1 MTPPIYES
9 FEEKSNFFRENYV
22 INSEEELNSFIS
34 KYSSQENDFLYR
46 GINTATYKLY
56 SSSQV
61 QWMLSDAICKRTN
74 KEAYFNFIIDSIK
87 LTRENDCV
95 KQYIKD
101 NGISD
106 NDLFILALMQHYGM
120 PSPVLDFSHSIF
132 GALYFAWDKC
142 DRTLSDTQTQLSD
155 YISLYVINKKIDWV
169 NCSVQN
175 VMRNSA
181 EQLNDML
188 QKDKLFTAGMVDTKD
203 VEKEFLKLPYLKFKD
218 WNFVAVEDNPKSP
231 VKISI
236 PVLQF
241 DCEYQIIN
249 DRIISQQGMFI
260 ANNTL
265 DKPLV
270 ELMNDWCK
278 DKYFV
283 CYNIHKK
290 LLTYIKQHYLDT
302 NNINEES
309 IYCKEDDESNKL
321 EKAISELNNIV
332 KEKLYKL

>member
-1 MTPPIYES
+1 MTPPNYES
-9 FEEKSNFFRENYV
+9 FEEKSEVFKENFKIDN
-22 INSEEELNSFIS
+22 EEEVDSIVS
-34 KYSSQENDFLYR
+34 MYSSHEKDFLYR

-61 QWMLSDAICKRTN
+61 QWMLSDAISKKTN
-74 KEAYFNFIIDSIK
+74 IEDYYNFIMDSIE
-87 LTRENDCV
+87 LTRENNRV

-155 YISLYVINKKIDWV
+155 YISLYVINKRIDWV
-169 NCSVQN
+169 NYSVQN

-218 WNFVAVEDNPKSP
+218 WNFVAVEDNPENP

-236 PVLQF
+236 PALKF

-278 DKYFV
+278 EKYFV

-290 LLTYIKQHYLDT
+290 LLDYIKQKYFDT
-302 NNINEES
+302 NDINEERM
-309 IYCKEDDESNKL
+309 YCTKDEESNYL
-321 EKAISELNNIV
+321 EEAIRELNRLV
-332 KEKLYKL
+332 KEKLSN

>member
-1 MTPPIYES
+1 MTPPNYES
-9 FEEKSNFFRENYV
+9 FEEKSEVFKENFK
-22 INSEEELNSFIS
+22 IDSEEEVDSIVS
-34 KYSSQENDFLYR
+34 MYSSQEKDFLYR

-61 QWMLSDAICKRTN
+61 QWMLSDAISKKTN
-74 KEAYFNFIIDSIK
+74 IEDYYNFIMDSIE
-87 LTRENDCV
+87 LTRENDRV

-218 WNFVAVEDNPKSP
+218 WNFVAVEDNPENP

-236 PVLQF
+236 PALKF

-278 DKYFV
+278 EKYFV

-290 LLTYIKQHYLDT
+290 LLDYIKQKYFDT
-302 NNINEES
+302 NDINEERM
-309 IYCKEDDESNKL
+309 YCTKDEVSNYL
-321 EKAISELNNIV
+321 EEAIRELNRIV
-332 KEKLYKL
+332 KEKLSN

>member
-1 MTPPIYES
+1 MTPPNYES
-9 FEEKSNFFRENYV
+9 FEEKSEVFKENFK
-22 INSEEELNSFIS
+22 IDSEEEVDSIVS
-34 KYSSQENDFLYR
+34 MYSSQEKDFLYR

-61 QWMLSDAICKRTN
+61 QWMLSDAISKKTN
-74 KEAYFNFIIDSIK
+74 IEDYYNFIMDSIE
-87 LTRENDCV
+87 LTRENDRV

-175 VMRNSA
+175 IMRNSA

-218 WNFVAVEDNPKSP
+218 WNFVAVEDNPENP

-236 PVLQF
+236 PALKF

-278 DKYFV
+278 EKYFV

-290 LLTYIKQHYLDT
+290 LLDYIKQKYFDT
-302 NNINEES
+302 NDINEERM
-309 IYCKEDDESNKL
+309 YCTKDEESNYL
-321 EKAISELNNIV
+321 EEAIRELNRIV
-332 KEKLYKL
+332 KEKLSN

>member
-1 MTPPIYES
+1 MTPPNYES
-9 FEEKSNFFRENYV
+9 VEEKSEVFKENFKIDN
-22 INSEEELNSFIS
+22 EEEVDSIVS
-34 KYSSQENDFLYR
+34 MYSSHEKDFLYR

-61 QWMLSDAICKRTN
+61 QWMLSDAISKKKN
-74 KEAYFNFIIDSIK
+74 IEDYYNFIMDSIE
-87 LTRENDCV
+87 LTRENNRV

-203 VEKEFLKLPYLKFKD
+203 VEKELLKLPYLKFKD
-218 WNFVAVEDNPKSP
+218 WNFVAVEDNPENP

-236 PVLQF
+236 PALKF

-278 DKYFV
+278 EKYFV

-290 LLTYIKQHYLDT
+290 LLDYIKQKYFDT
-302 NNINEES
+302 NDINEERM
-309 IYCKEDDESNKL
+309 YCTKDEESNYL
-321 EKAISELNNIV
+321 EEAIRELNRIV
-332 KEKLYKL
+332 KEKLSN

>member
-1 MTPPIYES
+1 MTPPNYES
-9 FEEKSNFFRENYV
+9 FEEKSEVFKENFKIDN
-22 INSEEELNSFIS
+22 EEEVDSIVS
-34 KYSSQENDFLYR
+34 MYSSHEKDFLYR

-61 QWMLSDAICKRTN
+61 QWMLSDAISKKTN
-74 KEAYFNFIIDSIK
+74 IEDYYNFIMDSIE
-87 LTRENDCV
+87 LTRENNRV

-120 PSPVLDFSHSIF
+120 PSTVLDFSHSIF

-218 WNFVAVEDNPKSP
+218 WNFVAVEDNPENP

-236 PVLQF
+236 PALKF

-278 DKYFV
+278 EKYFV

-290 LLTYIKQHYLDT
+290 LLDYIKQKYFDT
-302 NNINEES
+302 NDINEERM
-309 IYCKEDDESNKL
+309 YCTKDEESNYL
-321 EKAISELNNIV
+321 EEAIRELNRIV
-332 KEKLYKL
+332 KEKLSN

>member
-1 MTPPIYES
+1 MTPPNYES
-9 FEEKSNFFRENYV
+9 FEEKSEVFKENFKIDN
-22 INSEEELNSFIS
+22 EEEVDSIVS
-34 KYSSQENDFLYR
+34 MYSSQEKDFLYR
-46 GINTATYKLY
+46 GINPATYKLY

-61 QWMLSDAICKRTN
+61 QWMLSDAISKN
-74 KEAYFNFIIDSIK
+74 KNIEDYYNFIMDSIE
-87 LTRENDCV
+87 LTRENNRV

-218 WNFVAVEDNPKSP
+218 WNFVAVEDNPENP

-236 PVLQF
+236 PALKF

-278 DKYFV
+278 EKYFV

-290 LLTYIKQHYLDT
+290 LLDYIKQKYFDT
-302 NNINEES
+302 NDINEERM
-309 IYCKEDDESNKL
+309 YCTKDEESNYL
-321 EKAISELNNIV
+321 EEAIRELNRIV
-332 KEKLYKL
+332 KEKLSN

>member
-1 MTPPIYES
+1 MTPPNYES
-9 FEEKSNFFRENYV
+9 FEEKSEVFKENFKIDN
-22 INSEEELNSFIS
+22 EEEVDSIVS
-34 KYSSQENDFLYR
+34 MYSSHEKDFLYR

-61 QWMLSDAICKRTN
+61 QWMLSDAISKKTN
-74 KEAYFNFIIDSIK
+74 IEDYYNFIMDSIE
-87 LTRENDCV
+87 LTRENNRV

-218 WNFVAVEDNPKSP
+218 WNFVAVEDNPENP

-236 PVLQF
+236 PALKF

-278 DKYFV
+278 EKYFV

-290 LLTYIKQHYLDT
+290 LLDYIKQKYFDT
-302 NNINEES
+302 NDINEERM
-309 IYCKEDDESNKL
+309 YCTKDKESNYL
-321 EKAISELNNIV
+321 EEAIRELNRIV
-332 KEKLYKL
+332 KEKLSN

>member
-1 MTPPIYES
+1 MTPPNYES
-9 FEEKSNFFRENYV
+9 FEEKSEVFKENFK
-22 INSEEELNSFIS
+22 IDSEEEVDSIVS
-34 KYSSQENDFLYR
+34 MYSSQEKDFLYR

-61 QWMLSDAICKRTN
+61 QWMLSDAISKKTDI
-74 KEAYFNFIIDSIK
+74 EDYYNFIMDSIE
-87 LTRENDCV
+87 LTRENDRV

-218 WNFVAVEDNPKSP
+218 WNFVAVEDNPENP

-236 PVLQF
+236 PALKF

-278 DKYFV
+278 EKYFV

-290 LLTYIKQHYLDT
+290 LLDYIKQKYFDT
-302 NNINEES
+302 NDINEERM
-309 IYCKEDDESNKL
+309 YCTKDEESNYL
-321 EKAISELNNIV
+321 EEAIRELNRIV
-332 KEKLYKL
+332 KEKLSN

>member
-1 MTPPIYES
+1 MTPPNYES
-9 FEEKSNFFRENYV
+9 FEEKSEVFKENFKIDN
-22 INSEEELNSFIS
+22 EEEVDSIVS
-34 KYSSQENDFLYR
+34 MYSSHEKDFLYR

-61 QWMLSDAICKRTN
+61 QWMLSDAISKKKN
-74 KEAYFNFIIDSIK
+74 IEDYYNFIMDSIE
-87 LTRENDCV
+87 LTRENNRV

-175 VMRNSA
+175 VMMNSA

-218 WNFVAVEDNPKSP
+218 WNFVAVEDNPENP

-236 PVLQF
+236 PALKF

-278 DKYFV
+278 EKYFV

-290 LLTYIKQHYLDT
+290 LLDYIKQKYFDT
-302 NNINEES
+302 NDINEERM
-309 IYCKEDDESNKL
+309 YCTKDEESNYL
-321 EKAISELNNIV
+321 EEAIRELNRIV
-332 KEKLYKL
+332 KEKLSN

>member
-1 MTPPIYES
+1 MTPPNYES
-9 FEEKSNFFRENYV
+9 FEEKSEVFKENFK
-22 INSEEELNSFIS
+22 IDSEEEVDSIVS
-34 KYSSQENDFLYR
+34 MYSSQEKDFLYR

-61 QWMLSDAICKRTN
+61 QWMLSDAISKKTN
-74 KEAYFNFIIDSIK
+74 IEDYYNFIMDSIE
-87 LTRENDCV
+87 LTRENDRV

-218 WNFVAVEDNPKSP
+218 WNFVAVEDNPENP

-236 PVLQF
+236 PALKF

-278 DKYFV
+278 EKYFV

-290 LLTYIKQHYLDT
+290 LLDYIKQKYFDT
-302 NNINEES
+302 NDINEERM
-309 IYCKEDDESNKL
+309 YCTKDEESNYL
-321 EKAISELNNIV
+321 EEAIRELNRIV
-332 KEKLYKL
+332 KEKLSN

>member
-1 MTPPIYES
+1 MTPPNYES
-9 FEEKSNFFRENYV
+9 FEEKSEVFKENFKIDN
-22 INSEEELNSFIS
+22 EEEVDSIVS
-34 KYSSQENDFLYR
+34 MYSSHEKDFLYR

-61 QWMLSDAICKRTN
+61 QWMLSDAISKKTN
-74 KEAYFNFIIDSIK
+74 IEDYYNFIMDSIE
-87 LTRENDCV
+87 LTRENNRV

-132 GALYFAWDKC
+132 GALYFAWNKC

-218 WNFVAVEDNPKSP
+218 WNFVAVEDNPENP

-236 PVLQF
+236 PALKF

-278 DKYFV
+278 EKYFV

-290 LLTYIKQHYLDT
+290 LLDYIKQKYFDT
-302 NNINEES
+302 NDINEERM
-309 IYCKEDDESNKL
+309 YCTKDEESNYL
-321 EKAISELNNIV
+321 EEAIRELNRIV
-332 KEKLYKL
+332 KEKLSN

>member
-1 MTPPIYES
+1 MTPPNYES
-9 FEEKSNFFRENYV
+9 FEEKSEVFKENFKIDN
-22 INSEEELNSFIS
+22 EEEVDSIVS
-34 KYSSQENDFLYR
+34 MYSSHEKDFLYR

-61 QWMLSDAICKRTN
+61 QWMLSDAISKKTN
-74 KEAYFNFIIDSIK
+74 IEDYYNFIMDSIE
-87 LTRENDCV
+87 LTRENNRV

-218 WNFVAVEDNPKSP
+218 WNFVAVEDNPENP

-236 PVLQF
+236 PALKF

-278 DKYFV
+278 EKYFV

-290 LLTYIKQHYLDT
+290 LLDYIKQKYFDT
-302 NNINEES
+302 NDINEERM
-309 IYCKEDDESNKL
+309 YCTKDEESNYL
-321 EKAISELNNIV
+321 EETIRELNRIV
-332 KEKLYKL
+332 KEKLSN

>member
-1 MTPPIYES
+1 MTPPNYES
-9 FEEKSNFFRENYV
+9 FEEKSEVFKENFKIDN
-22 INSEEELNSFIS
+22 EEEVDSIVS
-34 KYSSQENDFLYR
+34 MYSSHEKDFLYR

-61 QWMLSDAICKRTN
+61 QWMLSDAISKKTN
-74 KEAYFNFIIDSIK
+74 IEDYYNFIMDSIE
-87 LTRENDCV
+87 LTRENNRV

-218 WNFVAVEDNPKSP
+218 WNFVAVEDNPENP

-236 PVLQF
+236 PALKF

-278 DKYFV
+278 EKYF
-283 CYNIHKK
+283 
-290 LLTYIKQHYLDT
+290 DT
-302 NNINEES
+302 NDINEERM
-309 IYCKEDDESNKL
+309 YCTKDEESNYL
-321 EKAISELNNIV
+321 EEAIRELNRIV
-332 KEKLYKL
+332 KEKLSN

>member
-1 MTPPIYES
+1 MTPPNYES
-9 FEEKSNFFRENYV
+9 FEEKSEVFKENFKIDN
-22 INSEEELNSFIS
+22 EEEVDSIVS
-34 KYSSQENDFLYR
+34 MYSSHEKDFLYR

-61 QWMLSDAICKRTN
+61 QWMLSDAISKKKN
-74 KEAYFNFIIDSIK
+74 IEDYYNFIMDSIE
-87 LTRENDCV
+87 LTRENNRV

-203 VEKEFLKLPYLKFKD
+203 VEKEFLKLPYLKFRD
-218 WNFVAVEDNPKSP
+218 WNFVAVEDNPENP

-236 PVLQF
+236 PALKF

-278 DKYFV
+278 EKYFV

-290 LLTYIKQHYLDT
+290 LLDYIKQKYFDT
-302 NNINEES
+302 NDINEERM
-309 IYCKEDDESNKL
+309 YCTKDEESNYL
-321 EKAISELNNIV
+321 EEAIRELNRIV
-332 KEKLYKL
+332 KEKLSN

>member
-1 MTPPIYES
+1 MTPPNYES
-9 FEEKSNFFRENYV
+9 FEEKSEVFKENFKIDN
-22 INSEEELNSFIS
+22 EEEVDSIVS
-34 KYSSQENDFLYR
+34 MYSSHEKDFLYR

-61 QWMLSDAICKRTN
+61 QWMLSDAISKKKN
-74 KEAYFNFIIDSIK
+74 IEDYYNFIMDSIE
-87 LTRENDCV
+87 LTRENNRV

-218 WNFVAVEDNPKSP
+218 WNFVAVEDNPENP

-236 PVLQF
+236 PALKF

-249 DRIISQQGMFI
+249 DRIISKQGMFI

-278 DKYFV
+278 EKYFV

-290 LLTYIKQHYLDT
+290 LLDYIKQKYFDT
-302 NNINEES
+302 NDINEERM
-309 IYCKEDDESNKL
+309 YCTKDEESNYL
-321 EKAISELNNIV
+321 EEAIRELNRIV
-332 KEKLYKL
+332 KEKLSN

>member
-1 MTPPIYES
+1 MTPPNYES
-9 FEEKSNFFRENYV
+9 FEEKSEVFKENFK
-22 INSEEELNSFIS
+22 IDSAEEVDSIVS
-34 KYSSQENDFLYR
+34 MYSSQEKDFLYR

-61 QWMLSDAICKRTN
+61 QWMLSDAISKKTN
-74 KEAYFNFIIDSIK
+74 IEDYYNFIMDSIE
-87 LTRENDCV
+87 LTRENNRV

-120 PSPVLDFSHSIF
+120 LSPVLDFSHSIF

-218 WNFVAVEDNPKSP
+218 WNFVAVEDNPENP

-236 PVLQF
+236 PALKF

-270 ELMNDWCK
+270 ELMNNWCK
-278 DKYFV
+278 EKYFV

-290 LLTYIKQHYLDT
+290 LLDYIKQKYFDT
-302 NNINEES
+302 NDINEERM
-309 IYCKEDDESNKL
+309 YCTKDEESNYL
-321 EKAISELNNIV
+321 EEAIRELNRIV
-332 KEKLYKL
+332 KEKLSN

>member
-1 MTPPIYES
+1 MTPPNYES
-9 FEEKSNFFRENYV
+9 FEEKSEVFKENFK
-22 INSEEELNSFIS
+22 IDSEEEVDSIVS
-34 KYSSQENDFLYR
+34 MYSSQEKDFLYR

-61 QWMLSDAICKRTN
+61 QWMLSDAISKKTN
-74 KEAYFNFIIDSIK
+74 IEDYYNFIMDSIE
-87 LTRENDCV
+87 LTRENDRV

-203 VEKEFLKLPYLKFKD
+203 VEKKFLKLPYLKFKD
-218 WNFVAVEDNPKSP
+218 WNFVAVEDNPENP

-236 PVLQF
+236 PALKF

-278 DKYFV
+278 EKYFV

-290 LLTYIKQHYLDT
+290 LLDYIKQKYFDT
-302 NNINEES
+302 NDINEERM
-309 IYCKEDDESNKL
+309 YCTKDEESNYL
-321 EKAISELNNIV
+321 EEAIRELNRIV
-332 KEKLYKL
+332 KEKLSN

>member
-1 MTPPIYES
+1 MTPPNYES
-9 FEEKSNFFRENYV
+9 FEEKSEVFKENFKIDN
-22 INSEEELNSFIS
+22 EEEVDSIVS
-34 KYSSQENDFLYR
+34 MYSSHEKEFLYR

-61 QWMLSDAICKRTN
+61 QWMLSDAISKKTN
-74 KEAYFNFIIDSIK
+74 IEDYYNFIMDSIE
-87 LTRENDCV
+87 LTRENNRV

-218 WNFVAVEDNPKSP
+218 WNFVAVEDNPENP

-236 PVLQF
+236 PALKF

-278 DKYFV
+278 EKYFV

-290 LLTYIKQHYLDT
+290 LLDYIKQKYFDT
-302 NNINEES
+302 NDINEERM
-309 IYCKEDDESNKL
+309 YCTKDEESNYL
-321 EKAISELNNIV
+321 EEAIRELNRIV
-332 KEKLYKL
+332 KEKLSN

>member
-1 MTPPIYES
+1 MTPPNYES
-9 FEEKSNFFRENYV
+9 FEEKSEVFKENFKIDN
-22 INSEEELNSFIS
+22 EEEVDSIVS
-34 KYSSQENDFLYR
+34 MYSSHEKDFLYR

-61 QWMLSDAICKRTN
+61 QWMLSDAISKKTN
-74 KEAYFNFIIDSIK
+74 IEVYYNFIMDSIE
-87 LTRENDCV
+87 LTRENNRV

-155 YISLYVINKKIDWV
+155 YTSLYVINKKIDWV

-218 WNFVAVEDNPKSP
+218 WNFVAVEDNPENP

-236 PVLQF
+236 PALKF

-278 DKYFV
+278 EKYFV

-290 LLTYIKQHYLDT
+290 LLDYIKQKYFDT
-302 NNINEES
+302 NDINEERM
-309 IYCKEDDESNKL
+309 YCTKDEESNYL
-321 EKAISELNNIV
+321 EEAIRELNRIV
-332 KEKLYKL
+332 KEKLSN

>member
-1 MTPPIYES
+1 MDA
-9 FEEKSNFFRENYV
+9 
-22 INSEEELNSFIS
+22 IS
-34 KYSSQENDFLYR
+34 K
-46 GINTATYKLY
+46 K
-56 SSSQV
+56 
-61 QWMLSDAICKRTN
+61 TN
-74 KEAYFNFIIDSIK
+74 IEDYYNFIIDSIE
-87 LTRENDCV
+87 LTRENDRV

-106 NDLFILALMQHYGM
+106 NDLFILAMMQHYGM

-218 WNFVAVEDNPKSP
+218 WNFVAVEDNPENP

-236 PVLQF
+236 PALKF

-278 DKYFV
+278 EKYFV

-290 LLTYIKQHYLDT
+290 LLDYIKQKYFDT
-302 NNINEES
+302 NDINEERM
-309 IYCKEDDESNKL
+309 YCTKDEESNYL
-321 EKAISELNNIV
+321 EEAIRELNRIV
-332 KEKLYKL
+332 KEKLSN

>member
-1 MTPPIYES
+1 MTPPNYES
-9 FEEKSNFFRENYV
+9 FEEKSEVFKENFKIDN
-22 INSEEELNSFIS
+22 EEEVDSIVS
-34 KYSSQENDFLYR
+34 MYSSHEKDFLYR

-61 QWMLSDAICKRTN
+61 QWMLSDAISKKKN
-74 KEAYFNFIIDSIK
+74 IEDYYNFIMDSIE
-87 LTRENDCV
+87 LTRENNRV

-218 WNFVAVEDNPKSP
+218 WNFVAVEDNPENP

-236 PVLQF
+236 PALKF

-278 DKYFV
+278 EKYFV

-290 LLTYIKQHYLDT
+290 LLDYIKQKYFDT
-302 NNINEES
+302 NDINEERM
-309 IYCKEDDESNKL
+309 YCTKDEESNYL
-321 EKAISELNNIV
+321 EEAIRELNRIV
-332 KEKLYKL
+332 KEKLSN

>member
-1 MTPPIYES
+1 MTPPNYES
-9 FEEKSNFFRENYV
+9 FEEKSEVFKENFKIDN
-22 INSEEELNSFIS
+22 EEEVDSIVS
-34 KYSSQENDFLYR
+34 MYSSHEKDFLYR

-61 QWMLSDAICKRTN
+61 QWMLSDAISKKTN
-74 KEAYFNFIIDSIK
+74 IEDYYNFIMDSIE
-87 LTRENDCV
+87 LTRENNRV

-218 WNFVAVEDNPKSP
+218 WNFVAVEDNPENP

-236 PVLQF
+236 PALKF

-278 DKYFV
+278 EKYFV

-290 LLTYIKQHYLDT
+290 LLDYIKQKYFDT
-302 NNINEES
+302 NDFNEERM
-309 IYCKEDDESNKL
+309 YCTKDEESNYL
-321 EKAISELNNIV
+321 EEAIRELNRIV
-332 KEKLYKL
+332 KEKLSN

>member
-1 MTPPIYES
+1 MTPPNYES
-9 FEEKSNFFRENYV
+9 FEEKSEVFKENFKIDN
-22 INSEEELNSFIS
+22 EEEVDSIVS
-34 KYSSQENDFLYR
+34 MYSSHEKDFLYR

-61 QWMLSDAICKRTN
+61 QWMLSDAISKKTN
-74 KEAYFNFIIDSIK
+74 IEDYYDFIMDSIE
-87 LTRENDCV
+87 LTRENNRV

-218 WNFVAVEDNPKSP
+218 WNFVAVEDNPENP

-236 PVLQF
+236 PALKF

-278 DKYFV
+278 EKYFV

-290 LLTYIKQHYLDT
+290 LLDYIKQKYFDT
-302 NNINEES
+302 NDINEERM
-309 IYCKEDDESNKL
+309 YCTKDEESNYL
-321 EKAISELNNIV
+321 EEAIRELNRIV
-332 KEKLYKL
+332 KEKLSN

>member
-1 MTPPIYES
+1 MTPPNYES
-9 FEEKSNFFRENYV
+9 FEEKSEVFKENFKIDN
-22 INSEEELNSFIS
+22 EEVVDSIVS
-34 KYSSQENDFLYR
+34 MYSSHEKDFLYR

-61 QWMLSDAICKRTN
+61 QWMLSDAISKKTN
-74 KEAYFNFIIDSIK
+74 IEDYYNFIMDSIE
-87 LTRENDCV
+87 LTRENNRV

-218 WNFVAVEDNPKSP
+218 WNFVAVEDNPENP

-236 PVLQF
+236 PALKF

-278 DKYFV
+278 EKYFV

-290 LLTYIKQHYLDT
+290 LLDYIKQKYFDT
-302 NNINEES
+302 NDINEERM
-309 IYCKEDDESNKL
+309 YCTKDEESNYL
-321 EKAISELNNIV
+321 EEAIRELNRIV
-332 KEKLYKL
+332 KEKLSN

>member
-1 MTPPIYES
+1 MTPPNYES
-9 FEEKSNFFRENYV
+9 FEEKSEVFKENFKIDN
-22 INSEEELNSFIS
+22 EEEVDSIVS
-34 KYSSQENDFLYR
+34 MYSSHEKDFLYR

-61 QWMLSDAICKRTN
+61 QWMLSDAISKKTN
-74 KEAYFNFIIDSIK
+74 IEDYYNFIMDSIE
-87 LTRENDCV
+87 LTRENNRV

-218 WNFVAVEDNPKSP
+218 WNFVAMEDNPENP

-236 PVLQF
+236 PALKF

-278 DKYFV
+278 EKYFV

-290 LLTYIKQHYLDT
+290 LLDYIKQKYFDT
-302 NNINEES
+302 NDINEERM
-309 IYCKEDDESNKL
+309 YCTKDEESNYL
-321 EKAISELNNIV
+321 EEAIRELNRIV
-332 KEKLYKL
+332 KEKLSN

>member
-1 MTPPIYES
+1 MTPPNYES
-9 FEEKSNFFRENYV
+9 FEEKSEVFKENFK
-22 INSEEELNSFIS
+22 IDSEEEVDSIVS
-34 KYSSQENDFLYR
+34 MYSSQEKDFLYR

-61 QWMLSDAICKRTN
+61 QWMLSDAISKKTN
-74 KEAYFNFIIDSIK
+74 IEDYYNFIIDSIE
-87 LTRENDCV
+87 LTRENDRV

-106 NDLFILALMQHYGM
+106 NDLFILAMMQHYGM

-142 DRTLSDTQTQLSD
+142 NRTLSDTQTQLSD
-155 YISLYVINKKIDWV
+155 YISLYVINKRIDWV
-169 NCSVQN
+169 NYSVQN

-203 VEKEFLKLPYLKFKD
+203 VEKEFLKLPYSKFKD
-218 WNFVAVEDNPKSP
+218 WNFVAVEDNPENP

-236 PVLQF
+236 PALKF

-278 DKYFV
+278 EKYFV

-290 LLTYIKQHYLDT
+290 LLDYIKQKYFDT
-302 NNINEES
+302 NDINEERM
-309 IYCKEDDESNKL
+309 YCTKDEESNYL
-321 EKAISELNNIV
+321 EEAIRELNRLV
-332 KEKLYKL
+332 KEKLSN

>member
-34 KYSSQENDFLYR
+34 KYSSHENDFLYR

-61 QWMLSDAICKRTN
+61 QWMLSDAISKKTN
-74 KEAYFNFIIDSIK
+74 IEDYYKFIMDSIE
-87 LTRENDCV
+87 LTRENDRV

-155 YISLYVINKKIDWV
+155 YISLYIINKQIDWV
-169 NCSVQN
+169 NCSVQK

-181 EQLNDML
+181 ERLNDML
-188 QKDKLFTAGMVDTKD
+188 QKNKLFTAGMVNTKD

-218 WNFVAVEDNPKSP
+218 WNFVAVEDNPENP

-236 PVLQF
+236 PALKF

-270 ELMNDWCK
+270 ELMNDCCK
-278 DKYFV
+278 EKYFV

-290 LLTYIKQHYLDT
+290 LLDYIKQKYFDT
-302 NNINEES
+302 NDINEERM
-309 IYCKEDDESNKL
+309 YCTKDEESNYL
-321 EKAISELNNIV
+321 EEAIRELNRIV
-332 KEKLYKL
+332 KEKLSN

>member
-1 MTPPIYES
+1 MTPPNYES
-9 FEEKSNFFRENYV
+9 FEEKSEVFKENFKIDN
-22 INSEEELNSFIS
+22 EEEVDSLVSM
-34 KYSSQENDFLYR
+34 YSSHEKDFLYR

-61 QWMLSDAICKRTN
+61 QWMLSDAISKKTN
-74 KEAYFNFIIDSIK
+74 IEDYYNFIMDSIE
-87 LTRENDCV
+87 LTRENNRV

-175 VMRNSA
+175 VMKNSA
-181 EQLNDML
+181 QQLNDML

-218 WNFVAVEDNPKSP
+218 WNFVAVEDNPENP

-236 PVLQF
+236 PALKF

-278 DKYFV
+278 EKYFV

-290 LLTYIKQHYLDT
+290 LLDYIKQKYFDT
-302 NNINEES
+302 NDINEERM
-309 IYCKEDDESNKL
+309 YCTKDEESNYL
-321 EKAISELNNIV
+321 EEAIRELNRIV
-332 KEKLYKL
+332 KEKLSN

>member
-1 MTPPIYES
+1 MTPPNYES
-9 FEEKSNFFRENYV
+9 FEEKSEVFKENFK
-22 INSEEELNSFIS
+22 IDSEEEVDSIVS
-34 KYSSQENDFLYR
+34 MYSSQEKNFLYR

-61 QWMLSDAICKRTN
+61 QWMLSDAISKKMN
-74 KEAYFNFIIDSIK
+74 IEDYYNFIMDSIE
-87 LTRENDCV
+87 LTRENDRV

-218 WNFVAVEDNPKSP
+218 WNFVAVEDNPENP

-236 PVLQF
+236 PALKF

-278 DKYFV
+278 EKYFV

-290 LLTYIKQHYLDT
+290 LLDYIKQKYLGT
-302 NNINEES
+302 
-309 IYCKEDDESNKL
+309 IYLLAVNPL
-321 EKAISELNNIV
+321 FV
-332 KEKLYKL
+332 

>member
-34 KYSSQENDFLYR
+34 KYSSQESDFLYR

-181 EQLNDML
+181 EKLNDML

>member
-1 MTPPIYES
+1 MTPPNNES
-9 FEEKSNFFRENYV
+9 FEEKSEVFKENFKIDN
-22 INSEEELNSFIS
+22 EEEVDSIVS
-34 KYSSQENDFLYR
+34 MYSSHEKDFLYR

-61 QWMLSDAICKRTN
+61 QWMLSDAISKKTN
-74 KEAYFNFIIDSIK
+74 IEDYYNFIMDSIE
-87 LTRENDCV
+87 LTRENNRV

-218 WNFVAVEDNPKSP
+218 WNFVAVEDNPENP

-236 PVLQF
+236 PALKF

-278 DKYFV
+278 EKYFV

-290 LLTYIKQHYLDT
+290 LLDYIKQKYFDT
-302 NNINEES
+302 NDINEERM
-309 IYCKEDDESNKL
+309 YCTKDEESNYL
-321 EKAISELNNIV
+321 EEAIRELNRIV
-332 KEKLYKL
+332 KEKLSN

>member
-1 MTPPIYES
+1 MTPPNYES
-9 FEEKSNFFRENYV
+9 FEEKSEVFKENFKIDN
-22 INSEEELNSFIS
+22 EEEVDSIVS
-34 KYSSQENDFLYR
+34 MYSSHEKDFLYR

-61 QWMLSDAICKRTN
+61 QWMLSDAISKKTN
-74 KEAYFNFIIDSIK
+74 IEDYYNFIMDSIE
-87 LTRENDCV
+87 LTRENNRV

-188 QKDKLFTAGMVDTKD
+188 QKDKFFTAGMVDTKD

-218 WNFVAVEDNPKSP
+218 WNFVAVEDNPENP

-236 PVLQF
+236 PALKF

-278 DKYFV
+278 EKYFV

-290 LLTYIKQHYLDT
+290 LLDYIKQKYFDT
-302 NNINEES
+302 NDINEERM
-309 IYCKEDDESNKL
+309 YCTKDEESNYL
-321 EKAISELNNIV
+321 EEAIRELNRIV
-332 KEKLYKL
+332 KEKLSN

>member
-1 MTPPIYES
+1 MTPPNYES
-9 FEEKSNFFRENYV
+9 FEEKSEVFKENFKIDN
-22 INSEEELNSFIS
+22 EEEVDSIVS
-34 KYSSQENDFLYR
+34 MYSSHEKDFLYR

-61 QWMLSDAICKRTN
+61 QWMLSDAISKKTN
-74 KEAYFNFIIDSIK
+74 IEDYYNFIMDSIE
-87 LTRENDCV
+87 LTRENNRV

-203 VEKEFLKLPYLKFKD
+203 VEKEFLKLPYLKFRD
-218 WNFVAVEDNPKSP
+218 WNFVAVEDNPENP

-236 PVLQF
+236 PALKF

-278 DKYFV
+278 EKYFV

-290 LLTYIKQHYLDT
+290 LLDYIKQKYFDT
-302 NNINEES
+302 NDINEERM
-309 IYCKEDDESNKL
+309 YCTKDEESNYL
-321 EKAISELNNIV
+321 EEAIRELNRIV
-332 KEKLYKL
+332 KEKLSN

>member
-9 FEEKSNFFRENYV
+9 FEEKSKVFKENFK
-22 INSEEELNSFIS
+22 IDSEEEVDSIVS
-34 KYSSQENDFLYR
+34 MYSSREKDFLYR

-61 QWMLSDAICKRTN
+61 QWMLSDAISKKTN
-74 KEAYFNFIIDSIK
+74 IEDYYNFIMDSIE
-87 LTRENDCV
+87 LTRENDRV

-181 EQLNDML
+181 EQLNDKL

-218 WNFVAVEDNPKSP
+218 WNFVAVEDNPENP

-236 PVLQF
+236 PALKF

-278 DKYFV
+278 EKYFV

-290 LLTYIKQHYLDT
+290 LLDYIKQKYFDT
-302 NNINEES
+302 NDINEERM
-309 IYCKEDDESNKL
+309 YCTKDEESNYL
-321 EKAISELNNIV
+321 EEAIRELNRIV
-332 KEKLYKL
+332 KEKLSN

>member
-1 MTPPIYES
+1 MTPPNYES
-9 FEEKSNFFRENYV
+9 FEEKSEVFKENFKIDN
-22 INSEEELNSFIS
+22 EEEVDSIVS
-34 KYSSQENDFLYR
+34 MYSSHEKDFLYR

-61 QWMLSDAICKRTN
+61 QWMLSDAISKKTN
-74 KEAYFNFIIDSIK
+74 IEDYYNFIMDSIE
-87 LTRENDCV
+87 LTRENNRV

-101 NGISD
+101 NRISD

-218 WNFVAVEDNPKSP
+218 WNFVAVEDNPENP

-236 PVLQF
+236 PALKF

-278 DKYFV
+278 EKYFV

-290 LLTYIKQHYLDT
+290 LLDYIKQKYFDT
-302 NNINEES
+302 NDINEERM
-309 IYCKEDDESNKL
+309 YCTKDEESNYL
-321 EKAISELNNIV
+321 EEAIRELNRIV
-332 KEKLYKL
+332 KEKLSN

>member
-34 KYSSQENDFLYR
+34 KYSSQENDSLYR

>member
-1 MTPPIYES
+1 
-9 FEEKSNFFRENYV
+9 
-22 INSEEELNSFIS
+22 
-34 KYSSQENDFLYR
+34 
-46 GINTATYKLY
+46 
-56 SSSQV
+56 
-61 QWMLSDAICKRTN
+61 
-74 KEAYFNFIIDSIK
+74 
-87 LTRENDCV
+87 
-95 KQYIKD
+95 
-101 NGISD
+101 
-106 NDLFILALMQHYGM
+106 MQHYGM

-181 EQLNDML
+181 EQMNDML

-218 WNFVAVEDNPKSP
+218 WNFVAVEDNPENP

-236 PVLQF
+236 PALKF

-278 DKYFV
+278 EKYFV

-290 LLTYIKQHYLDT
+290 LLDYIKQKYFDT
-302 NNINEES
+302 NDINEERM
-309 IYCKEDDESNKL
+309 YCTKDEESNYL
-321 EKAISELNNIV
+321 EEAIRELDRIV
-332 KEKLYKL
+332 KEKLSN

>member
-1 MTPPIYES
+1 MTPPNYES
-9 FEEKSNFFRENYV
+9 FEEKSEVFKENFKIDN
-22 INSEEELNSFIS
+22 EEEVDSIVS
-34 KYSSQENDFLYR
+34 MYSSHEKDFLYR

-61 QWMLSDAICKRTN
+61 QWMLSDAISKKTN
-74 KEAYFNFIIDSIK
+74 IEDYYNFIMDSIE
-87 LTRENDCV
+87 LTRENNRV

-169 NCSVQN
+169 NCSAQN

-218 WNFVAVEDNPKSP
+218 WNFVAVEDNPENP

-236 PVLQF
+236 PALKF

-278 DKYFV
+278 EKYFV

-290 LLTYIKQHYLDT
+290 LLDYIKQKYFDT
-302 NNINEES
+302 NDINEERM
-309 IYCKEDDESNKL
+309 YCTKDEESNYL
-321 EKAISELNNIV
+321 EEAIRELNRIV
-332 KEKLYKL
+332 KEKLSN